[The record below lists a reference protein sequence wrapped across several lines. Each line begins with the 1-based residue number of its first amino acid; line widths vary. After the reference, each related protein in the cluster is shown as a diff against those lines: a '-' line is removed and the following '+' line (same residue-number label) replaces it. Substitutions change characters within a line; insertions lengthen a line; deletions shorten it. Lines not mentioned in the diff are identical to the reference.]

1 MQRHLALQWSL
12 PFADAMEPLPGRVYM
27 DEDVAEGVSDLLVPK
42 SPPTTRWFGPRL
54 SGVSAVTVA
63 PSSRDEVTHAFHPQL
78 AAVSA
83 PAAVGPLCHVEEETE
98 EAGNVDWSGA
108 SSAVRRLAVLG
119 TPAHARLAPPPPAP
133 QPCPTRC
140 WTSCCACWT
149 ASRQSGQTGGR
160 WWRCVHAGSLLCQLA
175 ALADFAH
182 TPRRAPSAAPG
193 AGSAATSWRR
203 CTGRLAPARGTGRR
217 RRGSWCRCVPCRCQ
231 SLCAS
236 LEKQPSHNVRTARPS
251 RLSLLSW
258 GRRDL

>member
-1 MQRHLALQWSL
+1 
-12 PFADAMEPLPGRVYM
+12 M